1 MGGLKIM
8 NQKLRVLLT
17 LLVAVAFLTSA
28 TPIFATSSTKKEDS
42 KKTTTSKSTKSK
54 KKDSKKK
61 TSKKKDTKK
70 SSKAKPDK
78 KVSKDSNKVPFKGK
92 MNINKASKEELMKLP
107 GIGEA
112 KAEKIIKARKKMGKF
127 KTSKDLMEIS
137 GIGEQTVK
145 SLAKHLTF

>member
-1 MGGLKIM
+1 M
-8 NQKLRVLLT
+8 NQKLKTLIT

-28 TPIFATSSTKKEDS
+28 TPIFASSSSKKEDG

-54 KKDSKKK
+54 KKDSKSKD
-61 TSKKKDTKK
+61 KKKKKSKK
-70 SSKAKPDK
+70 SSKAKAGK

-112 KAEKIIKARKKMGKF
+112 KADKIIKARKKMGKF

-137 GIGEQTVK
+137 GIGEQTVEG
-145 SLAKHLTF
+145 LAKHLTF